1 MLESAIPV
9 KTAAGRQE
17 IDERKHKLGPRHR
30 MVLISINDAV
40 EKPVSGLNRDGRPS
54 PAGSGISS
62 FSVSVF
68 ASSDPL
74 SWLYRAVLF
83 GHSVWVPSIYPAYP

>member
-1 MLESAIPV
+1 MLESSIPV

-40 EKPVSGLNRDGRPS
+40 EKPPRSLSFVLSATKRKMRRIGDGAIPALRP
-54 PAGSGISS
+54 
-62 FSVSVF
+62 
-68 ASSDPL
+68 
-74 SWLYRAVLF
+74 
-83 GHSVWVPSIYPAYP
+83 